1 MTTYFITRHPG
12 AVDWA
17 QSQGIHYDQHTE
29 HLLAMDQ
36 LKAGDVVIGT
46 LPINMV
52 FELNSRGVRYQHLAL
67 DIPRELRGIELSAE
81 QLSQCQARLEEYSVE
96 RLPLA

>member
-1 MTTYFITRHPG
+1 MTIYFITRHPG

-17 QSQGIHYDQHTE
+17 KSQGIHYDQHTE

-36 LKAGDVVIGT
+36 LAAGDVVIGT

-52 FELNSRGVRYQHLAL
+52 FELNSRGIRYQHLAL
-67 DIPRELRGIELSAE
+67 DIPRELRGIELSAQ
-81 QLSQCQARLEEYSVE
+81 QLAQCQARLEEYHVE
-96 RLPLA
+96 RLAVV